1 MRRPVTRSCLI
12 ALTVLAT
19 AGAVFPGAAQAAG
32 VVRPGHT
39 PRAVIAKWTKI
50 STNTKLGIASAGLF
64 RTADGMLHVAWAR
77 QDTGSFSLNYS
88 TVGPNAKLEA
98 TGTIV
103 KGWTGISFYPRLVAG
118 PSGGV
123 RAVFTG
129 GNGVSGSPYNLG
141 AMYSATATSAGTTW
155 SLIKGSMSQ
164 STLIPATNTSATTQS
179 TGTPVA
185 SWPGGSGV
193 AFHVGADPNT
203 PATKADGTVAVTS
216 GSGTVVGTTLAR
228 ETDGSVWV
236 AWFTESFASD
246 QGYWVDKI
254 TPAQVAKTEAPGSG
268 SPSLAN
274 NQPLQ
279 SVAFAAGAK
288 GGGYLAFCVP
298 TASIPCAHIALWKV
312 GAAKAVTVPGS
323 SSQHSAHVAI
333 AAAPGGHLWVLWYDT
348 SQNKIHVIR
357 SNAAVTKFGPG
368 QTIAAPPSTSEL
380 DGLQAEGSQGPL
392 DVVALV
398 LQTTA
403 GSSPSYWDI
412 QLLPKLTLTG
422 APATVVP
429 GKVVTFTATDVGDPV
444 AGATVTFLGK
454 KATTNSSGVA
464 TVMVPTGTAAG
475 SYQATAAKT
484 GYTSATFT
492 EKVS

>member
-19 AGAVFPGAAQAAG
+19 AGAVFPGAAQAGG
-32 VVRPGHT
+32 VARPGHT

-50 STNTKLGIASAGLF
+50 STDTKLGIASAGLF

-164 STLIPATNTSATTQS
+164 STVIPATNTSATAQS

-254 TPAQVAKTEAPGSG
+254 TPTQVAKTEAPGSG
-268 SPSLAN
+268 GPSLAN

-398 LQTTA
+398 LQTKA